1 MGDKRLTKSNIKAAL
16 KEHYSAP
23 LEETFTQF
31 RLGSACFFCGG
42 VCIWIALSSIEPS
55 LKQEVVLLCGVILA
69 GAGFLLAMLA
79 QMRHIISRF
88 VRFWSDD

>member
-1 MGDKRLTKSNIKAAL
+1 MRHKLFNKANIKAAL

-23 LEETFTQF
+23 LEKTFTQF

-42 VCIWIALSSIEPS
+42 VVIWIALSSIAPS
-55 LKQEVVLLCGVILA
+55 VQQESVLLLGVTLA
-69 GAGFLLAMLA
+69 GAGFIMAMLA
-79 QMRHIISRF
+79 QIRHIISRF

>member
-1 MGDKRLTKSNIKAAL
+1 MRYKLFNRSTVKAAL

-23 LEETFTQF
+23 LEKTFSQF
-31 RLGSACFFCGG
+31 RLGSAFFFCGG
-42 VCIWIALSSIEPS
+42 VCIWIALASIEPS
-55 LKQEVVLLCGVILA
+55 VKQEAVLLLGVVLA
-69 GAGFLLAMLA
+69 GGGFLLAMLA

>member
-1 MGDKRLTKSNIKAAL
+1 MRHKLFNKANIKAAL

-23 LEETFTQF
+23 LEKTFTQF

-55 LKQEVVLLCGVILA
+55 VKQEAALLLGVLLA